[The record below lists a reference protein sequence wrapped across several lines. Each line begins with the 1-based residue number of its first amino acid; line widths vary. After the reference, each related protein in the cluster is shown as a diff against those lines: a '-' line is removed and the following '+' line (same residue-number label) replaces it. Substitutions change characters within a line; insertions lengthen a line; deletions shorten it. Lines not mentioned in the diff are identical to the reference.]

1 MSDLFIGIDIGTG
14 STKGVLADDSGTTIA
29 TAVRKHETSFPRP
42 GYAEHDADEIWWSDF
57 VEVCTEL
64 VARAK
69 GKVAGLCIS
78 GIGPDFLPTDEKGAP
93 LRSAILYGVD
103 TRSADEI
110 AEITDRLGYDKILKV
125 CGNDLT
131 TQSVGPKIEWYR
143 KHQPDLWKKTK
154 RFFMAH
160 TYCIFHLTGAYVL
173 DHLAASMCD
182 PLYSPFTRDWV
193 GEWVDDIAPG
203 LPMPELRWSNE
214 IAGYITENASRVT
227 GLAPG
232 TPVAVGSV
240 DAFVEAFSVGV
251 CKPGQVMI
259 MYGSTMVGVAISE
272 APLIGPNLWSCS
284 GLFEGTYN
292 LSGGMSTTGSL
303 TTWVSDLTGAD
314 YDQLSA
320 EAEKSPVGSNGLVTL
335 PYFSGERSPIADP
348 AARGLVC
355 GLSLSHTRGD
365 LYRSMLEATGYGSR
379 HLFEAVKNAG
389 GQLDTYV
396 AVGGGTT
403 GGLWPQ
409 IMSDAIDIE
418 QDIPETTIGA
428 AYGDCLLAAMAAG
441 KCSVDTVWNR
451 SVRTVKPNPETRER
465 YDQLYAIYRGLY
477 PATSEYMHELAAIQ
491 E

>member
-1 MSDLFIGIDIGTG
+1 MSDLVIGIDIGTG
-14 STKGVLADDSGTTIA
+14 STKGVLAETDGTVVA

-42 GYAEHDADEIWWSDF
+42 GYAEHDADEIWWKDF
-57 VEVCTEL
+57 VEVCNEL

-69 GKVAGLCIS
+69 GDVAAVAIS
-78 GIGPDFLPTDEKGAP
+78 GIGPNFLPADEKGVP
-93 LRSAILYGVD
+93 LRTGILYGVD
-103 TRSADEI
+103 TRSALEI
-110 AEITDRLGYDKILKV
+110 EELTERYGYDEILKV

-131 TQSVGPKIEWYR
+131 TQSVGPKIEWFR
-143 KHQPDLWKKTK
+143 RNQPELWAKTR

-160 TYCIFHLTGAYVL
+160 NYCIFHLTGSYVL

-182 PLYSPFTRDWV
+182 PLYSPFTNDWV
-193 GEWVDDIAPG
+193 TTWVDDIAPG
-203 LPMPELRWSNE
+203 LDMPKLLWANE

-232 TPVAVGSV
+232 TPVAMGSI

-251 CKPGQVMI
+251 CNPGQVMI
-259 MYGSTMVGVAISE
+259 MYGSTMVGCAISE
-272 APLIGPNLWSCS
+272 KPLIGPNLWSCA

-303 TTWVSDLTGAD
+303 TTWVKDLTQSN
-314 YDQLSA
+314 YDELTD
-320 EAEKSPVGSNGLVTL
+320 EAAKSPAGSNGLVTL

-348 AARGLVC
+348 AARGVMC

-365 LYRSMLEATGYGSR
+365 IYRSMLEATGYGSR
-379 HLFEAVKNAG
+379 HLFDTIRGAG
-389 GQLDTYV
+389 VDTRTFV

-409 IMSDAIDIE
+409 IMSDIIDIK

-428 AYGDCLLAAMAAG
+428 SYGDCLLAAMAAG
-441 KCSVDTVWNR
+441 LVPTDTVWNR
-451 SVRTVKPNPETRER
+451 TVRTVEPMEDTRSV
-465 YDQLYAIYRGLY
+465 YDQLYQIYRDMY
-477 PATSEYMHELAAIQ
+477 PANAPFVHQLAAMQ
-491 E
+491 R